1 MTKNQ
6 GIKVNLNTY
15 KIKQISLWLAHW
27 ALLKCLQVHYI
38 LDKLT
43 EIGFRYILCF
53 PEDGNDIAI
62 TFSVRNKQTNKQR
75 NRNIY
80 EKLLP
85 YALSPC
91 NTVKPRLMAT
101 TVIQQYG
108 HFIIWPLFWLP
119 GKTAIHFLVKKPSLI
134 RSSINLANLFWPI
147 SDHIN
152 GVPLYF
158 QINQQSNLFFAYK
171 PANIHYFLKNKNIT
185 CDICKI

>member
-1 MTKNQ
+1 
-6 GIKVNLNTY
+6 
-15 KIKQISLWLAHW
+15 
-27 ALLKCLQVHYI
+27 
-38 LDKLT
+38 
-43 EIGFRYILCF
+43 
-53 PEDGNDIAI
+53 
-62 TFSVRNKQTNKQR
+62 
-75 NRNIY
+75 
-80 EKLLP
+80 
-85 YALSPC
+85 
-91 NTVKPRLMAT
+91 MAT

-119 GKTAIHFLVKKPSLI
+119 GKTAKHFLVKKPSLI

>member
-1 MTKNQ
+1 MSKNQ

-27 ALLKCLQVHYI
+27 ALLKCLQVRYI

-62 TFSVRNKQTNKQR
+62 TFSVRNKQTNKETE
-75 NRNIY
+75 NIY

-101 TVIQQYG
+101 VVIQQYG
-108 HFIIWPLFWLP
+108 HFIIWPLFWPP
-119 GKTAIHFLVKKPSLI
+119 GKTAVHFLVKKTLI
-134 RSSINLANLFWPI
+134 NTVTR
-147 SDHIN
+147 
-152 GVPLYF
+152 
-158 QINQQSNLFFAYK
+158 
-171 PANIHYFLKNKNIT
+171 
-185 CDICKI
+185 